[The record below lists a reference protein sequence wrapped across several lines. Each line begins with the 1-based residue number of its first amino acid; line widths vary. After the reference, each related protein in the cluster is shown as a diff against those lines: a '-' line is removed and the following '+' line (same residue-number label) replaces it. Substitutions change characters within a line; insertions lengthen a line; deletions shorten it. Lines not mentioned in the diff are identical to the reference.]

1 MNNINWKK
9 IGLGILAIL
18 GVSMGAK
25 AANSVAQN
33 AMRGNAKFNVVAVVL
48 GIIFAG
54 ITFFLIRLD
63 RRMSKLEK
71 EKENQ
76 K

>member
-1 MNNINWKK
+1 MAV
-9 IGLGILAIL
+9 LAVFGITL
-18 GVSMGAK
+18 GAK
-25 AANSVAQN
+25 AANTIAQD
-33 AMRGNAKFNVVAVVL
+33 AMRGNAKYNVVATVL

-54 ITFFLIRLD
+54 IAFFLFRLD